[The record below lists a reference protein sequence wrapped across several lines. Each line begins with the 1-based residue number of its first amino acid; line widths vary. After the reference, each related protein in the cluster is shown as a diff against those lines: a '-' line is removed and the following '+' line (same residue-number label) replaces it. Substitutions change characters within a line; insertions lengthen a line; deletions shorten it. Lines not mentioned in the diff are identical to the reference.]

1 MAARASIVLMDEP
14 TSSLPRE
21 DVERLFAVIRRL
33 RERGLLDPK
42 VNNNR

>member
-21 DVERLFAVIRRL
+21 DVTRLFALIRRL
-33 RERGLLDPK
+33 K
-42 VNNNR
+42 ASAA